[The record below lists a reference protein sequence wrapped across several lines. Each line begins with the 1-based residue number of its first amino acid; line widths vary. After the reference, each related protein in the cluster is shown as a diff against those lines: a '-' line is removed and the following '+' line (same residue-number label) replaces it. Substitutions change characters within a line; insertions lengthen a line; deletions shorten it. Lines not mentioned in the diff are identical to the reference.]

1 MVVDASSIDSIDM
14 DIYVRENGDAVIT
27 ETWDVNADIEY
38 GDNGKVFSEWYH
50 PYYNLGNSIISDLS
64 VSMDGDMFTT
74 IGNWDINDSFNDKA
88 YKAGIYNNGNEVDVC
103 FGISEY
109 GDHEY
114 VIRYTISNFVS
125 SLNDY
130 DMVYWT
136 LYPYNFGY
144 ETGNVEIVLY
154 SDFEYGDDILFYTFG
169 KGDNSNKLEDGKIII
184 DSNGS
189 VSSEEYITLLVGFP
203 KGLFNSSNILDN
215 NFEYYYDMAMEGESS
230 YYEDSYLYTP
240 IGIISLF
247 LAFAFSCFC
256 FYILSL
262 AVSSKEMHYKFG
274 NRGNKVDK
282 NVPNF
287 RDIPCNKDIYRAYWV
302 AYQYGMVTKKE
313 DFLGVI
319 LLKWLKEGNVRVE
332 KLEENGLIKKK
343 VRSNII
349 FVNFPVHGIELE
361 KDLYNWMYEASGDG
375 KLESSEFTRWC
386 RRNYSKI
393 IKWFDDVIEFESKM
407 LVNEGKVSILEKKKL
422 IVFDYNYY
430 NVDDSMMKEAEE
442 MYGLKKFLLEFTLIR
457 EREPIEVHLWNEYLM
472 YAQIFG
478 IAKEVASQFEKL
490 YPEVIEDMGGYGYDF
505 SDVLFIYT
513 ISHSGM
519 SSARS
524 AANFASSGSSFSGGG
539 GGSFGGGGGGGGAR

>member
-27 ETWDVNADIEY
+27 ETWDAYVDVGTE
-38 GDNGKVFSEWYH
+38 GYH
-50 PYYNLGNSIISDLS
+50 PYYNIGNSVISDLS
-64 VSMDGDMFTT
+64 VSMDGEMFTT
-74 IGNWDINDSFNDKA
+74 IGNWDVNDSFNDKA
-88 YKAGIYNNGNEVDVC
+88 YKAGIYSSGNEVDVC

-130 DMVYWT
+130 DMVYWN
-136 LYPYNFGY
+136 LFPYDFSAVP
-144 ETGNVEIVLY
+144 GNVRITLY
-154 SDFEYGDDILFYTFG
+154 SDFEFDDDILFYTFG

-215 NFEYYYDMAMEGESS
+215 NFEYYYDMAMEGAINYNDSS
-230 YYEDSYLYTP
+230 V
-240 IGIISLF
+240 GIISIIIV
-247 LAFAFSCFC
+247 CFIWGIILLVI
-256 FYILSL
+256 FIAILS
-262 AVSSKEMHYKFG
+262 ADSKKYHYKFG

-349 FVNFPVHGIELE
+349 FVNFPVRGIELE
-361 KDLYNWMYEASGDG
+361 KDLYSWMYEASGDG
-375 KLESSEFTRWC
+375 KLESSEFTKWC

-393 IKWFDDVIEFESKM
+393 IKWFDDVIEFECKM
-407 LVNEGKVSILEKKKL
+407 LVNEEKISILEKKKL
-422 IVFDYNYY
+422 IFFDYNYY

-513 ISHSGM
+513 ISRSGM

-539 GGSFGGGGGGGGAR
+539 GGSFGGGGGGGGFR